1 MMTKRYMFFSVS
13 LLVMTCLALS
23 VVAKP
28 GTSSNIDKP
37 VRDLHGG
44 NHVGEVRQ
52 LEVDIAFTGSYGET
66 VTDEYGTFY
75 HIWGHVYYEDKT
87 YTPEYWGV
95 FPLYFFDTQVGVNV
109 TVKNLGP
116 RKKANL
122 RVRTEAYCL
131 NTDGTSGVELTP
143 KQEHDVSLELGEE
156 ASLDCSFMAEY
167 VEGAD
172 SGLDRLIVKILHP
185 NNGGGPG
192 NSDPALIMMK
202 EAIFCP
208 PENEGEILEILEQI
222 LAE

>member
-1 MMTKRYMFFSVS
+1 MHKRNILFGGTF
-13 LLVMTCLALS
+13 LVMACLALS
-23 VVAKP
+23 VIAKP
-28 GTSSNIDKP
+28 GTSSIVDKP

-44 NHVGEVRQ
+44 NHVGEVMQ
-52 LEVDIAFTGSYGET
+52 LEVDVAFTDSYGDT
-66 VTDEYGTFY
+66 MTDEYGTFY
-75 HIWGHVYYEDKT
+75 HVWGNVYYEDKV

-95 FPLYFFDTQVGVNV
+95 FPLYFFDTTVGIEVN
-109 TVKNLGP
+109 VKNLGP

-143 KQEHDVSLELGEE
+143 KQEHDVSLERGES
-156 ASLDCSFMAEY
+156 ASLDCSFMAEF

-172 SGLDRLIVKILHP
+172 SGLDRLVVKILHP
-185 NNGGGPG
+185 NSGGGPG